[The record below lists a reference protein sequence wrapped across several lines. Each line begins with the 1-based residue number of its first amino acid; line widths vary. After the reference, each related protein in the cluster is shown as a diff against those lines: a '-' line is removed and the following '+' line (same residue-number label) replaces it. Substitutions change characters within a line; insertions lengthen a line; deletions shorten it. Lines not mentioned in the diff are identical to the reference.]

1 MRLYNYLF
9 YKLYKEAIYIRKG
22 GFPEKRAI
30 MSLTLLLVSNFYF
43 LLQIFYLAIDYNNKI
58 IRTAAIALITLSLYI
73 MNVILFLNDNKYKL
87 IVNEF
92 SEENRRQRIWGNIFS
107 TIYQI
112 ISIGLLFLGKYLKDT
127 M

>member
-43 LLQIFYLAIDYNNKI
+43 LLQTSGNY
-58 IRTAAIALITLSLYI
+58 
-73 MNVILFLNDNKYKL
+73 KYPVWVHLK
-87 IVNEF
+87 
-92 SEENRRQRIWGNIFS
+92 NIFPLA
-107 TIYQI
+107 Y
-112 ISIGLLFLGKYLKDT
+112 
-127 M
+127 